1 MKKEAMILK
10 ENKYIGGLGA
20 KQEKGKILYNNLS
33 KILRNKNFHL
43 IIKPSFWE
51 KVRHQL

>member
-20 KQEKGKILYNNLS
+20 KQEKGKMLYYNLS
-33 KILRNKNFHL
+33 KILRNKNFSL
-43 IIKPSFWE
+43 SDIPCDGSSPK
-51 KVRHQL
+51 